1 MATIDPVILQL
12 RADNEAYLR
21 DVRQSTAV
29 VEQQLA
35 RQEGAVVRHGQTF
48 ERANVRSAQSTQ
60 NLGRQIADVGAQLS
74 AGNSPFLIL
83 AQQAPQ
89 FADALNGTQ
98 GVAGRLATFFS
109 GPWGAA
115 LLAAA
120 SVVGVLTGK
129 LLEAKS
135 AGEAAAEGYDTAA
148 AAAGRLKTITDSIRA
163 GSVDRQAVGEA
174 QLTIAGLQAERERI
188 TRFLTG
194 GPGEAEARGRLAVI
208 DSQIEQAQIIIRAA
222 DIARRNQEIL
232 GRDAPD
238 KPKKAK
244 VDRSLEREQRAL
256 ETSLRSITTALDPAR
271 AAAVAFRDTIAEI
284 DRLEGKGLITSAN
297 AATLRFTAGR
307 QQAEAI
313 AQAATERMKELDQ
326 ESGFNPEAIIKQASA
341 RLDAERDVNQL
352 LADEQ
357 QENIRN
363 LANLYESLLLGGT
376 QNIWD
381 TFKRLGIRV
390 IAETLANFSASGG
403 KGGIGGAIA
412 AGLQA
417 VFNPGATPGRASGG
431 YVAPGQTVRV
441 NEQRGGVELLRMG
454 PKGGTV
460 IPLGQINQ
468 AAARPGQG
476 GGVATVRLEL
486 SGDIDARIQQVS
498 GGIALEVVRAAAPT
512 IIDASAR
519 ETTARLT
526 RPRI

>member
-1 MATIDPVILQL
+1 MTTIDPVILQL

-35 RQEGAVVRHGQTF
+35 RQEVAVRRHTSTF
-48 ERANVRSAQSTQ
+48 QQSAAQARQSSL

-74 AGNSPFLIL
+74 GGQSFFLIL

-89 FADALNGTQ
+89 FADAMNGAQ
-98 GVAGRLATFFS
+98 GAAGRLATFFS

-297 AATLRFTAGR
+297 AATLRFTAAR
-307 QQAEAI
+307 QQAEAV
-313 AQAATERMKELDQ
+313 ARAATERLGELDR
-326 ESGFNPEAIIKQASA
+326 ESGFDPEAIIKRAST
-341 RLDAERDVNQL
+341 RLEAERETNRAIAEDEAQL
-352 LADEQ
+352 RET
-357 QENIRN
+357 NVRN

-376 QNIWD
+376 RNVWD
-381 TFKRLGIRV
+381 TFKRIGIRV
-390 IAETLANFSASGG
+390 IAETLANFTLGG
-403 KGGIGGAIA
+403 GGGGGIGA
-412 AGLQA
+412 AFTAALGA
-417 VFNPGATPGRASGG
+417 VFGRNSGG
-431 YVAPGQTVRV
+431 YVAPRQTVRV
-441 NEQRGGVELLRMG
+441 NEQRGGAEFLRMG
-454 PKGGTV
+454 AQGGTV

-468 AAARPGQG
+468 AAARPMAS

-486 SGDIDARIQQVS
+486 SGDIDARIQSVS
-498 GGIALEVVRAAAPT
+498 AGVAVEVVRATAPSM
-512 IIDASAR
+512 IDASAR
-519 ETTARLT
+519 GTTARLS
-526 RPRI
+526 RRRI